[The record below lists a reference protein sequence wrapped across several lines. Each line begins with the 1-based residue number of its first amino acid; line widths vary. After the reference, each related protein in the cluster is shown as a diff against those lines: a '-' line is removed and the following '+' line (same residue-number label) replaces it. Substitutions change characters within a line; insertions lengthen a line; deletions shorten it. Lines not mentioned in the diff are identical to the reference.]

1 MKYQTVII
9 TGASSGLGEEFAHQF
24 AVDTEHLVLVAR
36 REDRLQQLKEILLE
50 KFNHLTISVEAV
62 DLADR
67 VALEALAAKL
77 TDGTYI
83 PHVLVN
89 NAGLGDLGSLRK
101 ADWSKI
107 QSMIDVNINA
117 LTRLTHAVIPGM
129 CERKRGEVL
138 NVSSLASTIPIPDFA
153 VYAATKHYV
162 TAFSEAVRM
171 EVKGY
176 NVGVT
181 ALCPGPVKTEF
192 GSISSRDPNSDDMAV
207 PEWSNVPKERC
218 VREALNAMDNRKPLV
233 FPGALIKLLKTG
245 FALTPMPIMR
255 IMMSKRPRQK

>member
-67 VALEALAAKL
+67 VALETLAAKL

-129 CERKRGEVL
+129 CERKRG
-138 NVSSLASTIPIPDFA
+138 
-153 VYAATKHYV
+153 
-162 TAFSEAVRM
+162 EAVRM